1 MVNNIQVISEENM
14 NKELKETKTPFWQYI
29 KRLLVRGG
37 ITRH

>member
-14 NKELKETKTPFWQYI
+14 NKELKETKTTFWHI
-29 KRLLVRGG
+29 KRLLVRGS